1 MWAEQAKEEQQRQAK
16 QGDTWFWTDQYT
28 QTQQQRQQQQQ
39 QQRRT
44 AGRGGSSS
52 GSSGSTQQQQQQ
64 AWARA
69 ASNDLDKMSPY
80 EVLGVTPGV
89 STAELTVAFRRE
101 MLKWHPDR
109 QGSKSPQEQAY
120 ALARSQAI
128 TQAYRLLKGKS

>member
-1 MWAEQAKEEQQRQAK
+1 MWAEQAQQEQQRQST

-44 AGRGGSSS
+44 AGRGSSS
-52 GSSGSTQQQQQQ
+52 SSGSTQQQQQQ

-80 EVLGVTPGV
+80 QVLGVTPGV

-128 TQAYRLLKGKS
+128 TQAYRLLKGK

>member
-1 MWAEQAKEEQQRQAK
+1 MWAEQAQEEQQRQAQ

-28 QTQQQRQQQQQ
+28 QTQRQQQQQ

-64 AWARA
+64 QAWARA

-80 EVLGVTPGV
+80 QVLGVTPGV

-128 TQAYRLLKGKS
+128 TQAYRLLKGK